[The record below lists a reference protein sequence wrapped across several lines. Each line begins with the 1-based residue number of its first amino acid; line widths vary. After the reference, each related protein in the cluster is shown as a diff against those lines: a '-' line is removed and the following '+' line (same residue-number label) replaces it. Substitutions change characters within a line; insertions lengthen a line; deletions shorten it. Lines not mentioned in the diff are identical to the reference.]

1 MSVVYIDH
9 SGEEVEGF
17 APGMEYRA
25 IAKKITGEELV
36 RHYIYRANGRLVD
49 PKQLNPRQLKNLN
62 KQLVPVSEFVYELY
76 LLDRV
81 KFFGV
86 IIWML
91 FSSTHFIFT
100 PMLSKISISRNIS

>member
-1 MSVVYIDH
+1 MVVYIDH

-76 LLDRV
+76 LRYIHGTT
-81 KFFGV
+81 KTP
-86 IIWML
+86 I
-91 FSSTHFIFT
+91 SSIER
-100 PMLSKISISRNIS
+100 LI